1 MTEKRE
7 GELLPREADAAIE
20 RELDRAQ
27 PTAQAASSTTK
38 VVVLKGPAAAL
49 AAVATLAAIP
59 LLFFLG
65 AIGLILLIIIVPLIL
80 GIMRSWPRVTRRK
93 T

>member
-1 MTEKRE
+1 VTEKRE

-20 RELDRAQ
+20 RELDHARPIADS
-27 PTAQAASSTTK
+27 ASHTTK
-38 VVVLKGPAAAL
+38 VVVLKGPAAAVAA
-49 AAVATLAAIP
+49 AAVALALP
-59 LLFFLG
+59 LFFF
-65 AIGLILLIIIVPLIL
+65 IGTIALILLIIILPLIL